1 VGRIESATG
10 ATGVAGTS
18 RGGRPEPASEPKD
31 RGDFARVFG
40 ELGRTAGIKFSKHA
54 VARMS
59 ARGIT
64 FDTTSIDK
72 LDAAINAAESKGAN
86 ESLVLMD
93 ELALVVS
100 VKNRTVITAMSS
112 REPDHNVFTSIDSA
126 VIA

>member
-1 VGRIESATG
+1 VGRIESTAGPTG
-10 ATGVAGTS
+10 IRGTAANT
-18 RGGRPEPASEPKD
+18 RPEAPKQ
-31 RGDFARVFG
+31 RGDFAQVFD
-40 ELGRTAGIKFSKHA
+40 ELGRAAGIKFSKHA
-54 VARMS
+54 VERMS
-59 ARGIT
+59 ARGIS
-64 FDTTSIDK
+64 FDRTSIDK
-72 LDAAINAAESKGAN
+72 LDAALSAAQSKGAN

>member
-1 VGRIESATG
+1 VSRIESVAG
-10 ATGVAGTS
+10 PTGVAGTGALS
-18 RGGRPEPASEPKD
+18 RPEAAG
-31 RGDFARVFG
+31 RVGDFAKVFG
-40 ELGRTAGIKFSKHA
+40 ELGQTAGIKFSKHA
-54 VARMS
+54 LERMS

-64 FDTTSIDK
+64 FDRSSIDK
-72 LDAAINAAESKGAN
+72 LDAAISAARSKGAN